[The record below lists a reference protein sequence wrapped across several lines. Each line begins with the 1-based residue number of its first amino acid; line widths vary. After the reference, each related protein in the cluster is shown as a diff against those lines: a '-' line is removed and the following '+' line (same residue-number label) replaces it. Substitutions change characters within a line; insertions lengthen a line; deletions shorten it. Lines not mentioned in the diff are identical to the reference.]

1 MFGGN
6 VRFGTHFFLNNIFFP
21 FLMECSNTLNHL
33 DFQCLGVRWAYHASF
48 SIYAIFYDGTLKG
61 PSSISSHIATSS
73 VWQHHGA
80 TWWLW
85 GNIRWL
91 LRDGISTC
99 SWGQD
104 GETGIGWK
112 ILGKIDCLKQIR
124 IHHEFFAH
132 GCPVPP
138 KSAPKRYQ
146 PGFVS
151 SGNETGMTLM
161 QNGSSPT

>member
-1 MFGGN
+1 MD
-6 VRFGTHFFLNNIFFP
+6 
-21 FLMECSNTLNHL
+21 CSHTLNHL

-73 VWQHHGA
+73 VWQHHGGI
-80 TWWLW
+80 WWLW

-124 IHHEFFAH
+124 IHPNSMHTGAP
-132 GCPVPP
+132 CPPVCPP
-138 KSAPKRYQ
+138 KISTRICVLREWDRYDPDAEWQFTNMTPKQ
-146 PGFVS
+146 KECPS
-151 SGNETGMTLM
+151 
-161 QNGSSPT
+161 